1 MSWTVACPVC
11 GGELRLYVEELGA
24 GLTADHIAK
33 SCTCPLSPG
42 QLMAARRKAIGE
54 GFPCEH
60 PLDERSASVELGF
73 AFCTAC
79 GAEVDHY

>member
-1 MSWTVACPVC
+1 
-11 GGELRLYVEELGA
+11 
-24 GLTADHIAK
+24 
-33 SCTCPLSPG
+33 
-42 QLMAARRKAIGE
+42 MAARRKAIGE